1 VQSVEP
7 GSPADGNVLPG
18 DEITSVKL
26 PPADDDEKEK
36 LKKMK
41 LDEPIAFDATT
52 HNWPFLHSL
61 LQELVP
67 TGHSVE
73 LSWNHSGEKKQA
85 VLNTVE
91 AKSWFNPDRGL
102 VVKTLSD
109 IRQVDSWG
117 EAFGLGLRETKESVW
132 QVTTTLRKL
141 IHGDISLS
149 GFGGPITIAR
159 VAGETA
165 SEGITRL
172 LIFLTLLSANL
183 AVLNFLPIPVLDGGH
198 MMFLLYE
205 GIRGKPASERTMM
218 ALTYAGL
225 IFILAL
231 MIFVLGMDIF
241 RLFS

>member
-1 VQSVEP
+1 
-7 GSPADGNVLPG
+7 
-18 DEITSVKL
+18 VKVS
-26 PPADDDEKEK
+26 PADDDEKDK
-36 LKKMK
+36 FKKAK
-41 LDEPIAFDATT
+41 LDEPITFDAKT
-52 HNWPFLHSL
+52 HNWPFVHSL
-61 LQELVP
+61 LQELP
-67 TGHSVE
+67 SGHKVE
-73 LSWNHSGEKKQA
+73 LSFTRGSEKKQV
-85 VLNTVE
+85 VLETAD

-102 VVKTLSD
+102 VVKTISE

-117 EAFGLGLRETKESVW
+117 EALALGIRETKESVL

-141 IHGDISLS
+141 IRGEISIS

-198 MMFLLYE
+198 MMFLIYE

-231 MIFVLGMDIF
+231 MVFVLGMDIF